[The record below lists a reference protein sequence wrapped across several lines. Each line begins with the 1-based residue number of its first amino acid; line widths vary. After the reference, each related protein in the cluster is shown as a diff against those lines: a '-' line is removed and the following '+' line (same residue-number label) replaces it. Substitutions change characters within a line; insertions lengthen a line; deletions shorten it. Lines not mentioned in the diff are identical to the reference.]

1 MEVART
7 RSDAISK
14 AVVAR
19 IEFEYDLVAA
29 GAKYHQDCYTSF
41 LQPITGGKV
50 GRPKDETTN
59 LAMEEIFTYME
70 NSNDCQFT
78 LNELKDVSKITSLD
92 NRTIKVRL
100 KLKYGDKIIITE
112 KSGAL
117 TFICLIDNHHDI
129 LNQAW
134 YEKKKINNEE
144 ERLRV
149 IEAAASIIREDI
161 QSAVFDNSH
170 YPPPGRMF
178 EDLNNDIPQ
187 SLTHLLERII
197 LKKKRS
203 NFDHL
208 KLVCTNICFL

>member
-29 GAKYHQDCYTSF
+29 GAKYHHDCYTSF

-50 GRPKDETTN
+50 CRPKDETTN

-117 TFICLIDNHHDI
+117 RRSVSTTYSEF
-129 LNQAW
+129 
-134 YEKKKINNEE
+134 KF
-144 ERLRV
+144 
-149 IEAAASIIREDI
+149 EALFME
-161 QSAVFDNSH
+161 QSGQIFFC
-170 YPPPGRMF
+170 R
-178 EDLNNDIPQ
+178 
-187 SLTHLLERII
+187 
-197 LKKKRS
+197 
-203 NFDHL
+203 
-208 KLVCTNICFL
+208 